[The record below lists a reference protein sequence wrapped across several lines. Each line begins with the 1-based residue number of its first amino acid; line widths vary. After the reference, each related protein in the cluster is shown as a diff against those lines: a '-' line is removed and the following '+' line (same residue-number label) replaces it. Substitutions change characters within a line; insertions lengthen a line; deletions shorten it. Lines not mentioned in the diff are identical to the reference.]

1 MNMSDFFFLRPLWL
15 LLLIPVAVLLWY
27 LLRGARSTVTTP
39 WQKLVDPHLLKHLV
53 LQPAQSAGSSRR
65 QRVGRLSVLGIA
77 LIAVCV
83 ALAGPAWQRNE
94 LPTYKS
100 HTPVVM
106 VLSLAQSMNA
116 TDISPDRLT
125 RAEHKVRDVME
136 RNKGGDMALVVYSDQ
151 PFVAAPLTSDAKVIG
166 DMLPEL
172 STSLMPVLGNR
183 LDLAIDEATQLLARA
198 DARQGQILV
207 LADDAG
213 ESAELAVAAAE
224 RAADAGYSVNVL
236 GVGTEQGAALQTSSG
251 KTITNQDGQSYTTRL
266 ETDFLTDV
274 SSAGNGH
281 FAALSPDGS
290 DLDAAL
296 ADTSAT
302 GLMSSSRQEELHAD
316 TWNDMG
322 YWLVFVPLLLA
333 PLAFR
338 KNLLLAILPA
348 VLAMNLLTAA
358 PTAQAEVQIENGGSI
373 SGVEPANVANTLPV
387 DPAAGLAANAA
398 PDATTPDATT
408 PAVIDTTANDTV
420 PSSNDAPGQ
429 TKSAWAKKWRNL
441 WLTPDQQA
449 ARDFQAN
456 NYQAA
461 AQNFDNT
468 DWKASAMYREGE
480 FDTAANLYGSSA
492 TSFEDHYNQANSLA
506 MSGQFETALSAYD
519 EALAINPDDEDAL
532 FNRDLVEKLLE
543 QQKQAEQEQQ
553 QDQQQQQAGGESS
566 EDQQQQQAGGES
578 SEDQQQQQAGG
589 ESSDD
594 QQQQQAGG
602 ESSEDQ
608 QQQQAGGESSEDQQQ
623 QQAGGESSEDQ
634 QQQQAGGESSE
645 DQQQQQAGGES
656 SEDQQQQQAGGES
669 SEDQQQQQA
678 GGESSQK
685 ISNSNKLAANLQ
697 KISNSNKLAA
707 NLHKNSNSS
716 KLAANHQ
723 RISNNKPAENAEDQ
737 QQQQAGGESS
747 EDQQQ
752 QSADTRNAFQRAMD
766 EILKGNGDADGSEIA
781 DQAQDPEQSPTAGQ
795 GYSEQDQAIEQQ
807 LRAVPDDPSG
817 LLRARIRQHYARQR
831 ANRS

>member
-27 LLRGARSTVTTP
+27 LLSGARSNAATP

-53 LQPAQSAGSSRR
+53 LRPTESTGSSKR

-77 LIAVCV
+77 LVAVCV

-198 DARQGQILV
+198 EARQGQILV

-213 ESAELAVAAAE
+213 ESADLAVDAAE

-290 DLDAAL
+290 DLDTAL

-358 PTAQAEVQIENGGSI
+358 PTAQAEVQIENGSSI
-373 SGVEPANVANTLPV
+373 SGVEPSGVEPANVARALPV
-387 DPAAGLAANAA
+387 DPANGLAANA

-408 PAVIDTTANDTV
+408 PAVIDTTASDTV
-420 PSSNDAPGQ
+420 PSSNNAAGQ
-429 TKSAWAKKWRNL
+429 TEVTVGKEM
-441 WLTPDQQA
+441 
-449 ARDFQAN
+449 
-456 NYQAA
+456 
-461 AQNFDNT
+461 AQ
-468 DWKASAMYREGE
+468 S
-480 FDTAANLYGSSA
+480 
-492 TSFEDHYNQANSLA
+492 
-506 MSGQFETALSAYD
+506 
-519 EALAINPDDEDAL
+519 
-532 FNRDLVEKLLE
+532 V
-543 QQKQAEQEQQ
+543 
-553 QDQQQQQAGGESS
+553 
-566 EDQQQQQAGGES
+566 
-578 SEDQQQQQAGG
+578 
-589 ESSDD
+589 
-594 QQQQQAGG
+594 
-602 ESSEDQ
+602 
-608 QQQQAGGESSEDQQQ
+608 
-623 QQAGGESSEDQ
+623 
-634 QQQQAGGESSE
+634 
-645 DQQQQQAGGES
+645 
-656 SEDQQQQQAGGES
+656 
-669 SEDQQQQQA
+669 
-678 GGESSQK
+678 
-685 ISNSNKLAANLQ
+685 
-697 KISNSNKLAA
+697 
-707 NLHKNSNSS
+707 
-716 KLAANHQ
+716 
-723 RISNNKPAENAEDQ
+723 
-737 QQQQAGGESS
+737 
-747 EDQQQ
+747 
-752 QSADTRNAFQRAMD
+752 ADTRSTGCTGF
-766 EILKGNGDADGSEIA
+766 S
-781 DQAQDPEQSPTAGQ
+781 GQ
-795 GYSEQDQAIEQQ
+795 
-807 LRAVPDDPSG
+807 
-817 LLRARIRQHYARQR
+817 
-831 ANRS
+831 

>member
-1 MNMSDFFFLRPLWL
+1 
-15 LLLIPVAVLLWY
+15 
-27 LLRGARSTVTTP
+27 
-39 WQKLVDPHLLKHLV
+39 
-53 LQPAQSAGSSRR
+53 
-65 QRVGRLSVLGIA
+65 
-77 LIAVCV
+77 
-83 ALAGPAWQRNE
+83 
-94 LPTYKS
+94 
-100 HTPVVM
+100 
-106 VLSLAQSMNA
+106 
-116 TDISPDRLT
+116 
-125 RAEHKVRDVME
+125 
-136 RNKGGDMALVVYSDQ
+136 
-151 PFVAAPLTSDAKVIG
+151 
-166 DMLPEL
+166 
-172 STSLMPVLGNR
+172 MPVLGNR

-213 ESAELAVAAAE
+213 ESADLAVAAAE

-236 GVGTEQGAALQTSSG
+236 GVGTEDGAALQTSSG

-290 DLDAAL
+290 DLDTAL

-358 PTAQAEVQIENGGSI
+358 PTAQAEVQAENGSSI
-373 SGVEPANVANTLPV
+373 SGVEPANLANALPV
-387 DPAAGLAANAA
+387 DPAASLAANA
-398 PDATTPDATT
+398 PDATTPDVTT
-408 PAVIDTTANDTV
+408 PAVINSTANDTV
-420 PSSNDAPGQ
+420 PSSNNAAGQ
-429 TKSAWAKKWRNL
+429 SSSGWAKKWRNL

-553 QDQQQQQAGGESS
+553 QDQQQAGGESS
-566 EDQQQQQAGGES
+566 E
-578 SEDQQQQQAGG
+578 
-589 ESSDD
+589 D

-678 GGESSQK
+678 GGESSENQQQQQ
-685 ISNSNKLAANLQ
+685 AGGE
-697 KISNSNKLAA
+697 
-707 NLHKNSNSS
+707 SS
-716 KLAANHQ
+716 EDQQQQQAGGESSGDQQQQQAGGESSEDQQQQAGGESSEDQQ
-723 RISNNKPAENAEDQ
+723 RQQAGGESSEDQ

-752 QSADTRNAFQRAMD
+752 QQAGGESSADQQQQAGVDPAENEKSADTRNAFQRAMD
-766 EILKGNGDADGSEIA
+766 EILKGNGSADDSEIA
-781 DQAQDPEQSPTAGQ
+781 DQAQDPEQPPTAGQ

-817 LLRARIRQHYARQR
+817 LLRARIRQHYARQ
-831 ANRS
+831 